1 MKRTAIYMPS
11 IWGAAALIVF
21 TAMMGLA
28 DALLVA
34 WWVGSVWGTAGAAG
48 AIVGL
53 VISIAWALRHY
64 LLPVSIGMLA
74 TALAMTILLAHASP
88 SAGLFSIVVA
98 LGIWGT
104 WFLAHDVGFTGRAN
118 AEVVS
123 PVTRLG
129 GNGSTGSALIVHHRG
144 RGPTQFQA
152 RVQRA
157 FAEGLQAQGWQVDIT
172 TASRQT
178 STDVS
183 GYDLLVL
190 GAQAYNWCPARPVVD
205 YVDRAGGVIV
215 DTIEIW
221 TSRSNEERHGLTDPV
236 AIMRHAGARVT
247 REAQQKTA

>member
-1 MKRTAIYMPS
+1 MTRTAIYTPS

-64 LLPVSIGMLA
+64 LPAVSIGMLA
-74 TALAMTILLAHASP
+74 TSAAMTLLLARSSP
-88 SAGLFSIVVA
+88 SAGLFSVFVA
-98 LGIWGT
+98 LGIWGI
-104 WFLAHDVGFTGRAN
+104 WFLAYDVWFTGRAN
-118 AEVVS
+118 AEFVS

-129 GNGSTGSALIVHHRG
+129 GDGSAGRALIVHHRG
-144 RGPTQFQA
+144 RGPAQFQG
-152 RVQRA
+152 RMQRA

-178 STDVS
+178 STDLS
-183 GYDLLVL
+183 RYDLLVL
-190 GAQAYNWCPARPVVD
+190 GAQAYNWSPARSVID
-205 YVDRAGGVIV
+205 YVDRVGNLRGKPVVVIV
-215 DTIEIW
+215 SGGGMT
-221 TSRSNEERHGLTDPV
+221 ER
-236 AIMRHAGARVT
+236 AIRVLQ
-247 REAQQKTA
+247 ACIVKA